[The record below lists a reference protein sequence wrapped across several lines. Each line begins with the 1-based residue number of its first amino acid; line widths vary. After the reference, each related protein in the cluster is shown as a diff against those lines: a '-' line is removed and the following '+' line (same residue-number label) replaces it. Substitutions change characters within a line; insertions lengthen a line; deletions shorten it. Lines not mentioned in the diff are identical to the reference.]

1 MSPVMT
7 PTLAIFASDRGPGD
21 PQRASIM
28 SELGLVFARKGAK
41 LICLAEDGVIPVPL
55 ITAARAAGGAVEV
68 IADATIALPPAL
80 ADVPISVIS
89 DRKDRHAAL
98 AARTEALVALP
109 GSLSSGIAL
118 FGSWSSEHK
127 RPVIMLNHNRAFE
140 VLRGFAN
147 DVLTHS
153 VKNFDRNI
161 QFAETVEELWGK
173 TIWTLEH
180 RR

>member
-1 MSPVMT
+1 MSSAMT

-41 LICLAEDGVIPVPL
+41 LICLAEDGIIPVPL

-68 IADATIALPPAL
+68 IADSSIALPPAL
-80 ADVPISVIS
+80 ADVPISVIAE
-89 DRKDRHAAL
+89 RKERYAAL
-98 AARTEALVALP
+98 AARTEALVAVP
-109 GSLSSGIAL
+109 GSLASGAAL
-118 FGSWSSEHK
+118 FGAWSSEFK
-127 RPVIMLNHNRAFE
+127 RPVIMLNRNRAFE
-140 VLRGFAN
+140 VIRGFAN
-147 DVLTHS
+147 DVLAQS

-161 QFAETVEELWGK
+161 QFADTVEELWGK
-173 TIWTLEH
+173 TIWALEQ

>member
-1 MSPVMT
+1 MSMTMT

-41 LICLAEDGVIPVPL
+41 LICLAEEGVIPVPL

-89 DRKDRHAAL
+89 DRKERHTAL
-98 AARTEALVALP
+98 AARTQALVALP
-109 GSLSSGIAL
+109 GSLASGVAL
-118 FGSWSSEHK
+118 FGAWASDYK
-127 RPVIMLNHNRAFE
+127 RPVIMLNRNKAFE

-147 DVLTHS
+147 DVLSHS

-173 TIWTLEH
+173 TIWAIEH
-180 RR
+180 AK